1 MVVTLITLCGGT
13 LADAKLER
21 YLRRMNADVNMPMD
35 KTEATLQK
43 MIKQGYLIRVKEN
56 VGGEETIDWMVGP
69 RGKLE
74 VGNKG
79 VKGLI
84 MDVYGDSAPEDL
96 ADRVNSSLGL
106 DVPREEQEEH
116 PTDAR
121 AAETAPRGR
130 GRPLGRRRQAD
141 DGRED

>member
-1 MVVTLITLCGGT
+1 
-13 LADAKLER
+13 
-21 YLRRMNADVNMPMD
+21 MNADVNMPMD

-43 MIKQGYLIRVKEN
+43 MIKQGYLIRIKEN

-84 MDVYGDSAPEDL
+84 MDVYGDSAPDDL

-106 DVPREEQEEH
+106 DFPREQEEQ
-116 PTDAR
+116 PIDAR
-121 AAETAPRGR
+121 AAETVPRGR
-130 GRPLGRRRQAD
+130 GRLSGRRRQTD
-141 DGRED
+141 DGPDD